1 MTNMS
6 READRKPVIWAVS
19 ISRLKQLFRAIIPT
33 YAPVANIQ
41 LIERGFDEAVQELR
55 QRMKTEEVDVV
66 VAAGSNGAYLRQH
79 LSVPVM
85 LVRVTGFD
93 MLGALIRAR
102 KISDRIAIVTHQ
114 TITPELEQFKQ
125 LFNLPIE
132 QRSYVTIEDAKELV
146 VDLVLDGIE
155 VIAGPGMVTEL
166 AEEAGIRGVFLYSHG
181 SVREALDE
189 AIGLVHAG
197 HVEQARRARL
207 NTILRHLNEGVVAV
221 DMTERIQSIN
231 PAMERLLGI
240 DNGAALGCLLSEIA
254 PQLSLRRTLQKGIA
268 ETEGIETIGS
278 HTVVANRIPVIE
290 QGTQTGA
297 VLTVQD
303 STAIERVDRN
313 LRMHYRPRHFVAK
326 YELSNLLG
334 DSVPIRRAKSLAEK
348 YARTD
353 ATVLITGESGTGK
366 EVLAQGLH
374 NASRRRGSPF
384 VALNCA
390 AFPEALLE
398 AELFG
403 YEEGAFTGSRKGGKT
418 GLFELAHLGTILLDE
433 IGEMS
438 VTLQTRLLR
447 VLQEKEVL
455 RLGATDP
462 TPIDVRVIAA
472 TNRNLRNCVKR
483 GDFRE
488 DLFYRLNILQ
498 IELPP
503 LRDRPDDLV
512 TIAACLLDN
521 AWRRLGLPGTP
532 QHLLELLLPLLR
544 AHDWPGNVRE
554 MESVIERVAVMCSDI
569 GENESP
575 DPLEMRLIVP
585 ELFAEEP
592 GLSEAPAGTPGL
604 RSTSRNAE
612 LAHILKT
619 IEECGGNQLEACRR
633 LGIGRTTLWRKLKML
648 GADAENGEPRH

>member
-1 MTNMS
+1 MTGS
-6 READRKPVIWAVS
+6 IREADRKPVIWAVS
-19 ISRLKQLFRAIIPT
+19 ISRLKQLFQAIIPT
-33 YAPVANIQ
+33 YTPVAKIQ
-41 LIERGFDEAVQELR
+41 LIELGFDDAVQELR
-55 QRMKTEEVDVV
+55 HRMKTEEVDVV

-79 LSVPVM
+79 LGLPVM

-93 MLGALIRAR
+93 VLGALIRAR
-102 KISDRIAIVTHQ
+102 KVSERIAIVTHQ

-125 LFNLPIE
+125 IFNLQIE
-132 QRSYVTIEDAKELV
+132 QRSYVTIEDAEDRV
-146 VDLVLDGIE
+146 RDLVDEGIE

-166 AEEAGIRGVFLYSHG
+166 AEKAGIRGVFLYTQE

-189 AIGLVHAG
+189 AIGLVRAG
-197 HVEQARRARL
+197 YTEEARRARL
-207 NTILRHLNEGVVAV
+207 NTILRHLTEGVVAV
-221 DMTERIQSIN
+221 DMAERIESIN

-240 DNGAALGCLLSEIA
+240 DAGTAVGCTLSEIT
-254 PQLSLRRTLQKGIA
+254 PELSLRRTLQKGIA
-268 ETEGIETIGS
+268 ELEGIETIGS
-278 HTVVANRIPVIE
+278 RTVVANRIPVTE
-290 QGTQTGA
+290 QGIQTGA

-313 LRMHYRPRHFVAK
+313 LRIHYRPRHFIAK
-326 YELSNLLG
+326 YKLSHLLG
-334 DSVPIRRAKSLAEK
+334 DSQPISRAKALAEK
-348 YARTD
+348 YAKTD

-366 EVLAQGLH
+366 EILAQGIH
-374 NASRRRGSPF
+374 NASRRRGRAF

-390 AFPEALLE
+390 AFPDTLLE

-433 IGEMS
+433 IGELS

-455 RLGATDP
+455 RLGSIDP
-462 TPIDVRVIAA
+462 TPINVRVIAS
-472 TNRNLRNCVKR
+472 TNRNLRDCVKR

-503 LRDRPDDLV
+503 LRERQDDMV

-521 AWRRLGLPGTP
+521 AWRRLGLQRAP
-532 QHLLELLLPLLR
+532 QHVLELLLPLLR
-544 AHDWPGNVRE
+544 AHNWPGNVRE
-554 MESVIERVAVMCSDI
+554 MESVIERVAVFCSDL
-569 GENESP
+569 GQNELP

-585 ELFAEEP
+585 ELFADDA
-592 GLSEAPAGTPGL
+592 GTREAPTGTPGL

-612 LAHILKT
+612 STHILKT
-619 IEECGGNQLEACRR
+619 IEECGGNRVEACRR

-648 GADAENGEPRH
+648 GADTETGEQKR

>member
-1 MTNMS
+1 MN

-19 ISRLKQLFRAIIPT
+19 ISRLKQLFHAIIPT

-55 QRMKTEEVDVV
+55 QRMKTEDVDVV

-102 KISDRIAIVTHQ
+102 KISDRIAIVTHE
-114 TITPELEQFKQ
+114 TITPELEQFKH

-132 QRSYVTIEDAKELV
+132 QRSYLTIEDAEELV
-146 VDLVLDGIE
+146 QDLVNEGIE

-166 AEEAGIRGVFLYSHG
+166 AEKAGIRGVFLYSQG

-189 AIGLVHAG
+189 AIGLVQAG
-197 HVEQARRARL
+197 HIEEARRARL
-207 NTILRHLNEGVVAV
+207 NTILLHLNEGVVAV
-221 DMTERIQSIN
+221 DMAERIQSIN

-240 DNGAALGCLLSEIA
+240 DTGMAVGRPLSEIA
-254 PQLSLRRTLQKGIA
+254 PELSLRRTLQKGIA
-268 ETEGIETIGS
+268 ELEGIEIIGT
-278 HTVVANRIPVIE
+278 HTVVANRIPVTE
-290 QGTQTGA
+290 QGIQTGA

-303 STAIERVDRN
+303 SAAIERVDRN
-313 LRMHYRPRHFVAK
+313 LRMHYRPRHFIAK
-326 YELSNLLG
+326 YKLSHLLG
-334 DSVPIRRAKSLAEK
+334 NSLSISRARALAEK

-366 EVLAQGLH
+366 EILAQGIH
-374 NASRRRGSPF
+374 NASRRRGRPF

-390 AFPEALLE
+390 AFPETLLE
-398 AELFG
+398 VELFG

-433 IGEMS
+433 IGELS

-455 RLGATDP
+455 RLGSIDP
-462 TPIDVRVIAA
+462 TPIDVRVIAS
-472 TNRNLRNCVKR
+472 TNRNLRDCVKQ

-503 LRDRPDDLV
+503 LRERQDDLI

-521 AWRRLGLPGTP
+521 AWRRLGLQGSP
-532 QHLLELLLPLLR
+532 QHVLEPLLPLLR
-544 AHDWPGNVRE
+544 SHDWPGNVRE
-554 MESVIERVAVMCSDI
+554 MESVIERVAVFCGDL
-569 GENESP
+569 GQNESP

-585 ELFAEEP
+585 ELFVEDAAA
-592 GLSEAPAGTPGL
+592 GEAPAGPQGL

-612 LAHILKT
+612 LTHILKT
-619 IEECGGNQLEACRR
+619 IEECGGNQVEACRR

-648 GADAENGEPRH
+648 GGDAETGKQQR

>member
-1 MTNMS
+1 MTRLN

-19 ISRLKQLFRAIIPT
+19 ISRLKQLFHAIIPT

-55 QRMKTEEVDVV
+55 QRMKTEDVDVV

-102 KISDRIAIVTHQ
+102 KISDRIAIVTHE
-114 TITPELEQFKQ
+114 TITPELEQFKH

-132 QRSYVTIEDAKELV
+132 QRSYLTIEDAEELV
-146 VDLVLDGIE
+146 QDLVNEGIE

-166 AEEAGIRGVFLYSHG
+166 AEKAGIRGVFLYSQG

-189 AIGLVHAG
+189 AIGLVQAG
-197 HVEQARRARL
+197 HIEEARRARL
-207 NTILRHLNEGVVAV
+207 NTILLHLNEGVVAV
-221 DMTERIQSIN
+221 DMAERIQSIN

-240 DNGAALGCLLSEIA
+240 DTGMAVGRPLSEIA
-254 PQLSLRRTLQKGIA
+254 PELSLRRTLQKGIA
-268 ETEGIETIGS
+268 ELEGIEIIGT
-278 HTVVANRIPVIE
+278 HTVVANRIPVTE
-290 QGTQTGA
+290 QGIQTGA

-303 STAIERVDRN
+303 SAAIERVDRN
-313 LRMHYRPRHFVAK
+313 LRMHYRPRHFIAK
-326 YELSNLLG
+326 YKLSHLLG
-334 DSVPIRRAKSLAEK
+334 NSLSISRARALAEK

-366 EVLAQGLH
+366 EILAQGIH
-374 NASRRRGSPF
+374 NASRRRGRPF

-390 AFPEALLE
+390 AFPETLLE
-398 AELFG
+398 VELFG

-433 IGEMS
+433 IGELS

-455 RLGATDP
+455 RLGSIDP
-462 TPIDVRVIAA
+462 TPIDVRVIAS
-472 TNRNLRNCVKR
+472 TNRNLRDCVKQ

-503 LRDRPDDLV
+503 LRERQDDLI

-521 AWRRLGLPGTP
+521 AWRRLGLQGSP
-532 QHLLELLLPLLR
+532 QHVLEPLLPLLR
-544 AHDWPGNVRE
+544 SHDWPGNVRE
-554 MESVIERVAVMCSDI
+554 MESVIERVAVFCGDL
-569 GENESP
+569 GQNESP

-585 ELFAEEP
+585 ELFVEDAAA
-592 GLSEAPAGTPGL
+592 GEAPAGPQGL

-612 LAHILKT
+612 LTHILKT
-619 IEECGGNQLEACRR
+619 IEECGGNQVEACRR

-648 GADAENGEPRH
+648 GGDAETGKQQR